1 MPPALLN
8 SYESKENTVPE
19 SPSTENYQTRVGALR
34 REKTRNR
41 LIESALGVFAEKG
54 PDAPLIDDFIAA
66 AGVARGTFYN
76 YFRTTAELL
85 SAVAGESSDEVL
97 GVIDPL
103 VREVHDP
110 AQRVITGSR
119 LYMQMASRYP
129 LWGAFITRVGTKRGS
144 RGRLLDEYLT
154 RDLKAAIDAGRFD
167 VSNVVMARDIALG
180 AIMYG
185 IETLLSGEAPVH
197 YTEQAMYALLRAFG
211 IGAREARTMAYAPL
225 AECPAPHGTLFERL
239 EVVADGSQSNLETQ
253 PGSV

>member
-1 MPPALLN
+1 M
-8 SYESKENTVPE
+8 SESQPV
-19 SPSTENYQTRVGALR
+19 ENYQTRVGALR

-85 SAVAGESSDEVL
+85 AAVAGESSDEVL

-103 VREVHDP
+103 VREISDP
-110 AQRVITGSR
+110 AQRVVTGSR
-119 LYMQMASRYP
+119 LYMQMAARYP

-154 RDLKAAIDAGRFD
+154 RDLQTAVDAGRFQ
-167 VSNVVMARDIALG
+167 VANVVVARDIALG
-180 AIMYG
+180 SIMYG
-185 IETLLSGEAPVH
+185 IETLLSGEAPVD
-197 YTEQAMYALLRAFG
+197 YAEQSMYALLQAFG
-211 IGAREARTMAYAPL
+211 IDAKEARELAYAKI
-225 AECPAPHGTLFERL
+225 ADCPGPRGVIFERVRTPPVEG
-239 EVVADGSQSNLETQ
+239 EVETVEH
-253 PGSV
+253 PLPATN

>member
-1 MPPALLN
+1 MGKTMH
-8 SYESKENTVPE
+8 ESQAAET
-19 SPSTENYQTRVGALR
+19 YQTRVGALR

-54 PDAPLIDDFIAA
+54 PDAPLIDDFISA

-85 SAVAGESSDEVL
+85 AAVAGESSDEVL

-103 VREVHDP
+103 VREIEDP
-110 AQRVITGSR
+110 AQRVIAGSF

-154 RDLKAAIDAGRFD
+154 RDLQLAISTGRFHPID
-167 VSNVVMARDIALG
+167 VVVARDIVLG
-180 AIMYG
+180 SIMYG
-185 IETLLSGEAPVH
+185 IETLLSGSAPVD
-197 YTEQAMYALLRAFG
+197 YAQQSMYALLQAFG
-211 IGAREARTMAYAPL
+211 INAREARTLAYASIVD
-225 AECPAPHGTLFERL
+225 CPDPRGVIFERVDEL
-239 EVVADGSQSNLETQ
+239 REASKAIAPEPHAVSN
-253 PGSV
+253 